1 MTSEGSKSRIKWEG
15 RSKEEI
21 RKWPKAVRQNI
32 GADLQRL
39 DDREEPLDSRP
50 MGRSLPGV
58 SELRDEDADSWY
70 RLLYCLR
77 SGRIHV
83 LHCFKKK
90 TNQTSKADI
99 DLARERMKQIKLR
112 NDAPAGKEDESA

>member
-15 RSKEEI
+15 GSNEEI
-21 RKWPKAVRQNI
+21 RRWPKDVRKNI

-50 MGRSLPGV
+50 MGKSLPGV
-58 SELRDEDADSWY
+58 SELRDEDKDSWY
-70 RLLYCLR
+70 RLLYWP
-77 SGRIHV
+77 
-83 LHCFKKK
+83 
-90 TNQTSKADI
+90 QTSKADM
-99 DLARERMKQIKLR
+99 DLARERMKRVRLR